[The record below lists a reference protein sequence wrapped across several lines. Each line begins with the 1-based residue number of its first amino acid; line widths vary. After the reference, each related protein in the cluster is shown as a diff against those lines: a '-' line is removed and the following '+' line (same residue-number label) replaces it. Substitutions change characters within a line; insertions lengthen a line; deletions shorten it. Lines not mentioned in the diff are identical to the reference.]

1 MKTVPYTSGEAKLS
15 PKTRLGLVHLKVK
28 HLKEQTAFYK
38 EVLKM
43 TLHEESEDHAVLGDT
58 KKPLL
63 YLRRVENLKR
73 YSNTTGMYHF
83 ALLYPSEKELAKAI
97 AMLFAV
103 KYPNSPTDHGM
114 SKTTYLKDLEGNDI
128 ELYVR
133 TKERGHYVEKAGDL
147 KFLYTDGTLTDG
159 RDPLDL
165 TELFQHLSENEK
177 VDSPLEDMEMGHIHL
192 YGSKLDDMLI
202 FYRDVMGFAEGLMMR
217 SFAMGDVGLEEEQYH
232 VVAFNSWK
240 QTDIPA
246 PEDAAGLDFYTLV
259 LSGKEDYLALKKR
272 LEEAKVE
279 TFQEEDGEYLYDP
292 SHIKIKLE
300 VDTKAA

>member
-1 MKTVPYTSGEAKLS
+1 MKEVPYTSGDAKLS
-15 PKTRLGLVHLKVK
+15 PKTKLGLVHLKVK

-43 TLHEESEDHAVLGDT
+43 TVHEESEDHAVLGDT

-63 YLRRVENLKR
+63 YLRRVEDLKR
-73 YSNTTGMYHF
+73 YNNTTGMYHF

-103 KYPNSPTDHGM
+103 RYPNAPTDHGM

-128 ELYVR
+128 ELYIR
-133 TKERGHYVEKAGDL
+133 TKERGQYIEKAGDL

-165 TELFQHLSENEK
+165 DELFKSLPENEP
-177 VDSPLEDMEMGHIHL
+177 VDTPLVDMEMGHIHL
-192 YGSKLDDMLI
+192 YGSNLNEMLT
-202 FYRDVMGFAEGLMMR
+202 FYRDVIGFAEGLMMR
-217 SFAMGDVGLEEEQYH
+217 SFSMGDVGLEEEQYH

-246 PEDAAGLDFYTLV
+246 PEDAAGLDFYTIV
-259 LSGKEDYLALKKR
+259 LSSKEEYLSLKKR
-272 LEEAKVE
+272 LEDAKIE
-279 TFQEEDGEYLYDP
+279 TFREADGEYLYDP

-300 VDTKAA
+300 VGVAA